1 MRLLHQV
8 RSRERLLA
16 QGIYVDEAG
25 TREEW
30 VWNEF
35 PDGGQLLRVDT
46 GSSLR
51 ELYYTEEGELSRVDW
66 LRMTASSGTANRLR
80 STVSYFAEGAHL
92 GQQRGDAE
100 REYSEW
106 ALGADCLRVPPAQAA
121 WGRFVKGI
129 RDAGGNAPA
138 ISLKEGDAGLL
149 GEVHRWSAEEISPSK
164 WRLTREDAREW
175 HLTLDEGN
183 IPQRIQV
190 NDTRD
195 VWILQNYVI
204 HTMKR

>member
-16 QGIYVDEAG
+16 QGIYVNEAG

-51 ELYYTEEGELSRVDW
+51 ELYFTEEGELTRVDW
-66 LRMTASSGTANRLR
+66 LRFTASARTANRLR

-106 ALGADCLRVPPAQAA
+106 ALGADCLRVPPAQSA
-121 WGRFVKGI
+121 WGRFVNEI
-129 RDAGGNAPA
+129 REAGGNAPA
-138 ISLKEGDAGLL
+138 ISLNEGEAGLL
-149 GEVHRWSAEEISPSK
+149 GEVHRWSAEEISPFE

-175 HLTLDEGN
+175 RLTVDEGN
-183 IPQRIQV
+183 IPQRIQAT
-190 NDTRD
+190 DSGK
-195 VWILQNYVI
+195 VWRLRNYVI
-204 HTMKR
+204 HTMMR